1 MHPNPIFRT
10 AEAAQNLTFAADQG
24 FGMVAVNG
32 ADGLPHLAHV
42 PFLIEGDRVLF
53 HLVRSNP
60 IVRALK
66 GGAMLRLAVR
76 GAHGYISPD
85 WYGVPDQVPT
95 WNYVAVQIDGRG
107 QILDQDLLPALLD
120 RLSDRFEAALAPKPV
135 WKMSKMDPDALARMM
150 RMIVPVEMQ
159 ITDVTGT
166 WKLSQNK
173 DEAVRLAAADGV
185 AEAALDPH
193 AAALAALMRDLPVQ
207 S

>member
-1 MHPNPIFRT
+1 
-10 AEAAQNLTFAADQG
+10 
-24 FGMVAVNG
+24 
-32 ADGLPHLAHV
+32 
-42 PFLIEGDRVLF
+42 
-53 HLVRSNP
+53 
-60 IVRALK
+60 
-66 GGAMLRLAVR
+66 MLRLAVR

-107 QILDQDLLPALLD
+107 QILDQDLLLALLN
-120 RLSDRFEAALAPKPV
+120 RLSDRFEAVLAPKPV

-173 DEAVRLAAADGV
+173 DDAVRLAAADGV

>member
-66 GGAMLRLAVR
+66 DGAMLRLAVR

-107 QILDQDLLPALLD
+107 QILDQDLLLALLN
-120 RLSDRFEAALAPKPV
+120 RLSDRFEAVLAPKPV

-173 DEAVRLAAADGV
+173 DDAVRLAAAGGV
-185 AEAALDPH
+185 AEAAPGPH